1 MYPLFK
7 QSGFPRSSSI
17 KYEQIVLKWFKTMDK
32 IQYELVSTL
41 TSDKLRPPPKTIL
54 TYLTYICNS

>member
-7 QSGFPRSSSI
+7 QSGFPRSSSV
-17 KYEQIVLKWFKTMDK
+17 KHEQIVQTMDK

-41 TSDKLRPPPKTIL
+41 TSDKLRSPPKTIL